1 MGLISFFVLA
11 EVEIVGD
18 QGYIM
23 YGGRLEVEIT
33 HLLPTCIIRPTH
45 SALTNLLL
53 HLGLLH
59 HLLLLHPESV
69 NPSRG
74 RVKAASQVTSTHNIG
89 SFTLYSWHLLL
100 LVQLLLLGKHA
111 RAGPPLNRVVVELRG
126 VDP

>member
-1 MGLISFFVLA
+1 MSLISFFVLA
-11 EVEIVGD
+11 EVEIVRD
-18 QGYIM
+18 QRHVM

-59 HLLLLHPESV
+59 HLLLLLHPESV

-74 RVKAASQVTSTHNIG
+74 RVKAAS
-89 SFTLYSWHLLL
+89 
-100 LVQLLLLGKHA
+100 
-111 RAGPPLNRVVVELRG
+111 
-126 VDP
+126 